1 MKKINCIAIDDE
13 PLALELTKSNLA
25 KISFIELKGTFLNV
39 KKAREFLSKNKIDLL
54 FLDIQMPGIT
64 GMEFAK
70 TMDESMMVVFTT
82 AYEKY
87 AMEGFEVNA
96 VDYLLKPVSNERF
109 KKACEKAFEIF
120 EWRNREKVNDFI
132 FINSEHRVIKIYL
145 KDILYVEVYVFKV
158 KWTIC

>member
-1 MKKINCIAIDDE
+1 
-13 PLALELTKSNLA
+13 
-25 KISFIELKGTFLNV
+25 
-39 KKAREFLSKNKIDLL
+39 
-54 FLDIQMPGIT
+54 
-64 GMEFAK
+64 
-70 TMDESMMVVFTT
+70 MDESMMVVFTT